1 MLCKGVPS
9 ACMPCPLPV
18 AYRHPPMPH
27 KLPSTPHAFTPTLSD
42 ATAGHGP
49 PRHAVLLRTP
59 QAVVVQARM
68 TVRHGDR
75 LEQVEAPLV
84 VPSRSCVDGQPTE
97 AALRVLAR
105 EWVSRWQLR
114 FGARKPVLRLVAWW
128 AGRWLRLA

>member
-1 MLCKGVPS
+1 MQ
-9 ACMPCPLPV
+9 A
-18 AYRHPPMPH
+18 
-27 KLPSTPHAFTPTLSD
+27 KLSPTAHAFTPTLPE
-42 ATAGHGP
+42 AAAGDG
-49 PRHAVLLRTP
+49 RASHAVLLRTP

-105 EWVSRWQLR
+105 EWVSRWRLR
-114 FGARKPVLRLVAWW
+114 FGERRPVLRLVAWW